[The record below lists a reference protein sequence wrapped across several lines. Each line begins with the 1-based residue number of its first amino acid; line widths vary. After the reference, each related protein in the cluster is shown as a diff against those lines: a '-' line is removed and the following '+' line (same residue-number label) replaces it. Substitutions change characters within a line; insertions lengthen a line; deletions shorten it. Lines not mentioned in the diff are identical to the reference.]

1 MKLPHLRW
9 LLCFLL
15 FAATGLCFLDRQVLS
30 VVAPA
35 IRAEFEMNNTVY
47 GYTTTAFL
55 VSYAVMVLLGG
66 VLVDRMGVR
75 WGLGLSVAFWS
86 LASALHGLI
95 VSPLQL
101 GLARFGLGLGEGACF
116 PGAAK
121 AVSEWFPPKERALAV
136 GIAIGGASL
145 GGVIAPPLTAWC
157 FAAFGWRAAFL
168 MTGLFGAVW
177 TLFWFLLYHKPNRSP
192 FITLKEKAY
201 IAETS
206 GEKEI
211 PGQNQAET
219 ASAPPQ
225 NLFHLLACRDVA
237 GLALARFLFDPVFYF
252 YMFWIP
258 QFLHQERGLSIESI
272 GKLTWIPFLALGI
285 SNMIGGYFSDRLV
298 RRGFR
303 PSSARK
309 GVMIAAAAATMSS
322 GIAAFSP
329 SPAFAIAMMSILL
342 FAHGFWIT
350 NYVALIGD
358 RFEAGQV
365 GRVMGI
371 TGMVGTIGGMFA
383 NTGIGLIADH
393 FGFFSVWLVSGIL
406 YPLAAAAILLLVREK
421 NVPRTAV

>member
-1 MKLPHLRW
+1 MKIPRLRW
-9 LLCFLL
+9 FLCLLL

-35 IRAEFEMNNTVY
+35 IRAEFEMSNTVY

-55 VSYAVMVLLGG
+55 VSYAVMFLLGG

-101 GLARFGLGLGEGACF
+101 GLARFGLGFGEGACF

-145 GGVIAPPLTAWC
+145 GGVLAPPLTAWC
-157 FAAFGWRAAFL
+157 FAQYGWRAAFF
-168 MTGLFGAVW
+168 MTGLFGALW
-177 TLFWFLLYHKPNRSP
+177 ALLWFVFYHRPDRSP
-192 FITLKEKAY
+192 FITPQEKSHLAGP
-201 IAETS
+201 AES
-206 GEKEI
+206 G
-211 PGQNQAET
+211 P
-219 ASAPPQ
+219 APPAAAPQ
-225 NLFHLLACRDVA
+225 SLLRLLARRDVA

-272 GKLTWIPFLALGI
+272 GALTWIPFLALGI

-303 PSSARK
+303 PSAARK
-309 GVMIAAAAATMSS
+309 GVMVLAAVATMSS
-322 GIAAFSP
+322 GVAAFSP
-329 SPAFAIAMMSILL
+329 SPSFAIAMMSILL

-358 RFEAGQV
+358 RFAPAQV

-371 TGMVGTIGGMFA
+371 TGMVGTVGGMFA
-383 NTGIGLIADH
+383 NTGIGFIADH
-393 FGFFSVWLVSGIL
+393 FGFFSVWLISGIL
-406 YPLAAAAILLLVREK
+406 YPLAAAAVLLLVRE
-421 NVPRTAV
+421 NGLRPAPRPDR